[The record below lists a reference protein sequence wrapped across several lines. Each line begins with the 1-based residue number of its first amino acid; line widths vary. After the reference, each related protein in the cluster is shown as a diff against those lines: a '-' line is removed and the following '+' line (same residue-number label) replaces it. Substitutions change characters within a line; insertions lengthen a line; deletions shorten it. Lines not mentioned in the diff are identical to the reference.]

1 MVIFIVEGVTD
12 KEFFEDFL
20 TNLHI
25 DKSKYEFRN
34 FKGKDNIFNLNH
46 QYYNRIEDELDI
58 IDKIF
63 IAVDAD
69 DPKDSCPTR
78 GYTQTEKKLQEL
90 ISDLNFDLMI
100 DYFIFSDESKQK
112 GYLESFLLS
121 VLDEQQQKC
130 INDFQNC
137 YRYELSDKW
146 VFNTFYK
153 QKSHPF
159 DYEHPNFNE
168 LKTKLKN
175 LFEGMI

>member
-1 MVIFIVEGVTD
+1 MVAILFEGKSD
-12 KEFFEDFL
+12 EKILNQICEAYNLPKEQ
-20 TNLHI
+20 I
-25 DKSKYEFRN
+25 KYLN

-78 GYTQTEKKLQEL
+78 GYTQTEEKLQEL

-130 INDFQNC
+130 INNFQNC